1 MNVISTGVA
10 AGILGLSAVLANG
23 FMERQEALEAS
34 RNAEL
39 TKLEDFHSAVVAHH
53 FEAEEARLKWIRENT
68 FPPMEEM
75 TPLAERCFKSW
86 NCYKLAEA
94 IYHEDRGGGIQGMK
108 AVANVIINRV
118 NGHKFPST
126 IAGVVNQKRRNERGV
141 MVCQFSYVCT
151 GKVAMKDHE
160 WKIKAGW
167 IALKAYRGQLK
178 DRTNGADH
186 YYNPDKVAKTP
197 KFAKEYTQ
205 VASISDH
212 LFYRSTAVQ

>member
-10 AGILGLSAVLANG
+10 AGILGLSVVLVNG
-23 FMERQEALEAS
+23 YLERE
-34 RNAEL
+34 AEL
-39 TKLEDFHSAVVAHH
+39 KVARDAEITKMEEFHSAVVAHH
-53 FEAEEARLKWIRENT
+53 FAMEEAREKWIRENT
-68 FPPMEEM
+68 FPSMEEM
-75 TPLAERCFKSW
+75 TPLADRCFKSW

-108 AVANVIINRV
+108 AVANVIVNRV
-118 NGHKFPST
+118 NSHKFPST
-126 IAGVVNQKRRNERGV
+126 IAGVVNQKRRNSRGV
-141 MVCQFSYVCT
+141 MVCQFTYVCS
-151 GKVAMKDHE
+151 GKVAMKNQE

-167 IALKAYRGQLK
+167 IALKAYRGQLR

-186 YYNPDKVAKTP
+186 YYNPDKVSKTP
-197 KFAKEYTQ
+197 RFAKEYTQ